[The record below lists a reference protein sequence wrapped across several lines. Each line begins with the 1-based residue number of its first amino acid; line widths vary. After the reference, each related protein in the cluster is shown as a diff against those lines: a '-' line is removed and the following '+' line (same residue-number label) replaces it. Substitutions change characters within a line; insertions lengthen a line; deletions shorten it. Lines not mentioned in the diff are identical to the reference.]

1 MTLIYQLAALF
12 LMLNIVAG
20 MVRVLRG
27 PTTADRL
34 LAVQLFGT
42 TGTAILILFSL
53 QTGNKAFQDLALI
66 FALLAGI
73 LGVTF
78 TRYGQ
83 AWYKQT
89 PTELQSDAEARG
101 GVTEFLEEN

>member
-1 MTLIYQLAALF
+1 MLIYQLAALF

-20 MVRVLRG
+20 MARVLRG

-83 AWYKQT
+83 AWYKQGAT
-89 PTELQSDAEARG
+89 DPESTKVAAKEK
-101 GVTEFLEEN
+101 

>member
-1 MTLIYQLAALF
+1 MTQIYQFAALF
-12 LMLNIVAG
+12 LMINIVAG
-20 MVRVLRG
+20 MIRVLRG

-83 AWYKQT
+83 STAA
-89 PTELQSDAEARG
+89 PPESEG
-101 GVTEFLEEN
+101 

>member
-1 MTLIYQLAALF
+1 MSVMPMVYQLVALF
-12 LMLNIVAG
+12 LILNIAVG
-20 MVRVLRG
+20 MIRILRG

-42 TGTAILILFSL
+42 TGTAVLILFAL
-53 QTGNKAFQDLALI
+53 QTNNEAFNDLALI

-78 TRYGQ
+78 TRY
-83 AWYKQT
+83 AS
-89 PTELQSDAEARG
+89 SDETALTAESQ
-101 GVTEFLEEN
+101 ELEEKRA

>member
-1 MTLIYQLAALF
+1 MTQIYQFAALF
-12 LMLNIVAG
+12 LMINIVAG
-20 MVRVLRG
+20 MIRVLRG

-53 QTGNKAFQDLALI
+53 QTGDKAFQDLALI

-83 AWYKQT
+83 STAT
-89 PTELQSDAEARG
+89 PPESEG
-101 GVTEFLEEN
+101 